1 MEPLTCSSSRRDHEI
16 PYGSRSWKSF
26 RGKCITHHV
35 RRKNLR
41 SRSLRWYKRII
52 ELPRRITQQWNDQ
65 VSCATP
71 AEHVAFEISS
81 TREIPILFFR
91 SNRASNTCSVSLP
104 IKSIN
109 FPGTTETHMTA
120 QASVY
125 HDWNEGSCLAQYGIT
140 SSKFETFLARQ
151 RPALQ
156 CQLFECMDKI
166 VHPLLTSNGAIA
178 ASVACSCSSELL
190 FN

>member
-35 RRKNLR
+35 RGKNQRGLGA
-41 SRSLRWYKRII
+41 SDGTNVSSNSQDESGNSGTTKCPAQ
-52 ELPRRITQQWNDQ
+52 LPRNTLPWK
-65 VSCATP
+65 SP
-71 AEHVAFEISS
+71 APGKCQYYSFGQIVL
-81 TREIPILFFR
+81 PILPACLCLQHQF
-91 SNRASNTCSVSLP
+91 SWHHGNSHDCAS
-104 IKSIN
+104 
-109 FPGTTETHMTA
+109 
-120 QASVY
+120 SVY
-125 HDWNEGSCLAQYGIT
+125 HDWNEVICLAQYRIT
-140 SSKFETFLARQ
+140 SSKLETFLARQ
-151 RPALQ
+151 RPVLQ

-178 ASVACSCSSELL
+178 ASVACSCLSELL